1 MTKSTHI
8 HHLLLNTMKSNS
20 LEKKS
25 LRSLL
30 SLLLSTAC
38 FIPLGANRVS
48 ATIVETVTDDISSAW
63 LREASTSKG
72 GAACNILENVTA
84 LMGNTSHPIRAGKQA
99 FRHWVNRCGERSEL
113 AMRRT
118 VIGNT
123 YWYGW
128 SMYIPANWQNP
139 SDAYDI
145 LAQWAT
151 YPTPRNGRFA
161 CGANGSYIVRNSE
174 DITFRL
180 QFKGEKTDSECI
192 RYPLAKLADV
202 RGKWVDFVMHVKWTG
217 NTDGFTKLWVKVGDG
232 AYTQKVDY
240 KGRTF
245 WNDEGDGP
253 YFKMGLYKGDP
264 NFSGAAP
271 RYLYTDEY
279 RLGDANAKFEDVAP
293 GGVSNTQP
301 KPEPRPET
309 EPRLKISENFSTSA
323 SNFNV
328 ELGGAWTVSNG
339 KYLLSDTN
347 QDPSTPYSNRNLSVH
362 KTSIAGN
369 FTLSVDASVIPTS
382 SRWDDFS
389 IIFNY
394 QDLNNYYFASFNE
407 SIDNF
412 THGIFKVENGVATKI
427 ANFSSVI
434 NAGTTY
440 NIKVE
445 KTGNTIKVYRNNSLQ
460 AAVTDATFSG
470 GRVGFGSRN
479 NSAIFDNLI
488 VE

>member
-1 MTKSTHI
+1 MHP
-8 HHLLLNTMKSNS
+8 LPLNTMKSKN
-20 LEKKS
+20 LQKKS
-25 LRSLL
+25 LRSVLGL
-30 SLLLSTAC
+30 FLSTAC
-38 FIPLGANRVS
+38 FFPLGTNLAS
-48 ATIVETVTDDISSAW
+48 AAIVEEVTEDISSAW

-72 GAACNILENVTA
+72 GPTCNLLENVTS
-84 LMGNTSHPIRAGKQA
+84 LMGNTSHPVRAGRQA

-118 VIGNT
+118 AIGST

-128 SMYIPANWQNP
+128 SMYIPSNWQDP
-139 SDAYDI
+139 SDGYDI
-145 LAQWAT
+145 LTQWAT
-151 YPTPRNGRFA
+151 YPTPRNGKFA
-161 CGANGSYIVRNSE
+161 CGANGSYIVRNGE

-192 RYPLAKLADV
+192 RYPLVKLADA
-202 RGKWVDFVMHVKWTG
+202 RGRWVDFVMHAKWTG
-217 NTDGFTKLWVKVGDG
+217 NTDGFAKLWVKVGNG

-293 GGVSNTQP
+293 GGVANPQP
-301 KPEPRPET
+301 QPENPQLRV
-309 EPRLKISENFSTSA
+309 SENFSTSVR
-323 SNFNV
+323 NFDV

-339 KYLLSDTN
+339 RYLLSDTN
-347 QDPSTPYSNRNLSVH
+347 PERSTPYPNRNLSVH
-362 KTSIAGN
+362 KTPIAGN
-369 FTLSVDASVIPTS
+369 FTLSADASVVPTS

-407 SIDNF
+407 SSDNF
-412 THGIFKVENGVATKI
+412 TNGIFKVENGVASKI
-427 ANFSSVI
+427 ANFSSLI
-434 NAGTTY
+434 AAGTIY

-460 AAVTDATFSG
+460 ATVEDTTFSG
-470 GRVGFGSRN
+470 GKVGFGSRN
-479 NSAIFDNLI
+479 DSATFDNLI
-488 VE
+488 VQ